1 MFLATEAGV
10 RQETTILL
18 IIQCLSKVSTVPT
31 TLHRLFNLVAPV
43 TFPAATSQDLVSD
56 LVHLDRRQEVAT
68 FQDLVSDLV
77 NLDRRQEVATFL
89 VSTRASTF
97 LRQVTDL
104 ARQDRRQEVASLFQD
119 KLLGPEET
127 IRSAGYLHQRS
138 RQTAPQVQLSNN
150 GCGRWQLGQ
159 D

>member
-31 TLHRLFNLVAPV
+31 TLHRLSNLVAPV
-43 TFPAATSQDLVSD
+43 TFPA
-56 LVHLDRRQEVAT
+56 AT